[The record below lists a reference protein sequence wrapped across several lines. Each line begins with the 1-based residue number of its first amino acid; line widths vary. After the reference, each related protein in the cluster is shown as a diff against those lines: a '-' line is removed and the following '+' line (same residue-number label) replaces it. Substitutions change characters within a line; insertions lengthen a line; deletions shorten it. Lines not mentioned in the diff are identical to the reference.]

1 MPTVTATIMVE
12 KVSSTPPTP
21 PNLSFVTR
29 RKGEHIIVAWN
40 TLNGVLEM
48 ECEVCGGNV
57 VSIQSREEED
67 PKQPDFTRWVI
78 YRKCDTCGMGAIF
91 YHPYAPK

>member
-1 MPTVTATIMVE
+1 MVE
-12 KVSSTPPTP
+12 KVSLTPPMP
-21 PNLSFVTR
+21 PHLSSVTR
-29 RKGEHIIVAWN
+29 RMGEHIIVVWN
-40 TLNGVLEM
+40 TPNGVLEM